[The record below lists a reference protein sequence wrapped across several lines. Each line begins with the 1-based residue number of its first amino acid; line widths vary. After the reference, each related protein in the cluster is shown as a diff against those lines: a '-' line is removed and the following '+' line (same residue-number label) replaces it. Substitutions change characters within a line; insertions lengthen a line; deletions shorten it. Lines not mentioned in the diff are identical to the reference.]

1 MHLKLS
7 EVFIPPFTDML
18 PSYGS
23 TYSMCFD
30 IMSSEDVELPV
41 GVPTVVPTGLY
52 LKNDTLISALG
63 QDKSAALFILSRSG
77 LATKGVQVYNAPGV
91 VDIDYKG
98 EIRVILYSANENFLI
113 KRGSRVAQGYFYN
126 INIERDLDALPER
139 VGGFGSTGS

>member
-1 MHLKLS
+1 MPLKIN
-7 EVFIPPFTDML
+7 EVFLPTFTDLL

-23 TYSMCFD
+23 SYSMCFD
-30 IMSSEDVELPV
+30 IKSAEDIELLA
-41 GVPTVVPTGLY
+41 GVPTLVSTGLY

-98 EIRVILYSANENFLI
+98 EIKVILYSANENFLI
-113 KRGSRVAQGYFYN
+113 KETDRIAQGYFYN

-139 VGGFGSTGS
+139 IGGFGSTGS